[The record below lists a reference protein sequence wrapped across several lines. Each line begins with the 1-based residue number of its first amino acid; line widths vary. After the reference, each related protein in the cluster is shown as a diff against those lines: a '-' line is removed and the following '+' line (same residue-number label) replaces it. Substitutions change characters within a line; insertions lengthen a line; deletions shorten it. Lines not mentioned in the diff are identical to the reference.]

1 LSVADI
7 ANSLPQVNRSS
18 MNVCASSEI
27 IKGGFNNLNN
37 QNIKSQENFE
47 K

>member
-1 LSVADI
+1 LSVGDVV
-7 ANSLPQVNRSS
+7 NSLPQENRYS
-18 MNVCASSEI
+18 MNVCASSET
-27 IKGGFNNLNN
+27 IKGRFNNLNN